1 MRLRVLTWNLFHG
14 RAVPPAGRAL
24 LGEFATTLAGWEWD
38 VALLQ
43 ECPRW
48 WPGALAAVAGAD
60 HRSAPTSRNQLAP
73 LRRALAVRAPDL
85 VRSGGG
91 GCNAILVRRPAIAAH
106 AVRRLRLWPERRV
119 MHAVRLAD
127 GTWVANLHAQAHSAE
142 RAHADHA
149 VAREALDRW
158 TALDPGLERGAPTP
172 SGEHSPVDPGREPA
186 PRAGRGHPPLHP
198 GRGRA
203 PLVVGGDLNLR
214 RVHWP
219 GFLHAG
225 ASDVDHIFARGL
237 SVVAPGAV
245 LERGRLSD
253 HAPLRAVVGR

>member
-1 MRLRVLTWNLFHG
+1 M
-14 RAVPPAGRAL
+14 PPAGHAL
-24 LGEFATTLAGWEWD
+24 LGRFAATLAGWEWD

-48 WPGALAAVAGAD
+48 WPPALAAAAGAE

-73 LRRALAVRAPDL
+73 LRRAVAVRAPDL
-85 VRSGGG
+85 IRSGGG

-149 VAREALDRW
+149 DAREALDRW
-158 TALDPGLERGAPTP
+158 TALG
-172 SGEHSPVDPGREPA
+172 
-186 PRAGRGHPPLHP
+186 PR
-198 GRGRA
+198 RA
-203 PLVVGGDLNLR
+203 SPLVAGGDMNLR
-214 RVHWP
+214 NVEWP

-225 ASDVDHIFARGL
+225 SSDVDHIFVRGL
-237 SVVAPGAV
+237 PVAERGTV

-253 HAPLRAVVGR
+253 HAPLAVVVGV

>member
-14 RAVPPAGRAL
+14 RAVPPAGHAL
-24 LGEFATTLAGWEWD
+24 LGEFAATLAGWEWD

-48 WPGALAAVAGAD
+48 WPSALASAAVAD
-60 HRSAPTSRNQLAP
+60 QRSAPTSRNQLAP
-73 LRRALAVRAPDL
+73 LRRALAARVPDL

-91 GCNAILVRRPAIAAH
+91 GCNAILVRRGAIAAH

-158 TALDPGLERGAPTP
+158 TAPGPD
-172 SGEHSPVDPGREPA
+172 H
-186 PRAGRGHPPLHP
+186 
-198 GRGRA
+198 GRA

-214 RVHWP
+214 KVEWP
-219 GFLHAG
+219 GFAHAG
-225 ASDVDHIFARGL
+225 SSDVDHIFVRGV
-237 SVVAPGAV
+237 SVVERGAV

-253 HAPLRAVVGR
+253 HAPLAVVVDR

>member
-14 RAVPPAGRAL
+14 RVVPPAGHAL
-24 LGEFATTLAGWEWD
+24 LDEFAATLAGWEWD

-48 WPGALAAVAGAD
+48 WPPALAAAAGAE
-60 HRSAPTSRNQLAP
+60 HRSVPTSRNQLAP
-73 LRRALAVRAPDL
+73 LRRAVAARAPDL
-85 VRSGGG
+85 IRSGGG
-91 GCNAILVRRPAIAAH
+91 GCNAILARRPAIGAH
-106 AVRRLRLWPERRV
+106 AARRLRLWPERRV
-119 MHAVRLAD
+119 MHAVRLTG

-149 VAREALDRW
+149 AAREALDRW
-158 TALDPGLERGAPTP
+158 TALGP
-172 SGEHSPVDPGREPA
+172 S
-186 PRAGRGHPPLHP
+186 RGH
-198 GRGRA
+198 A

-214 RVHWP
+214 KVEWP

-225 ASDVDHIFARGL
+225 SSDVDHILARGL
-237 SVVAPGAV
+237 SVIEPGAV

-253 HAPLRAVVGR
+253 HAPLTAVVGA